1 MSHNQ
6 HRHHPANIGKVVC
19 VGRNYVAHAQELGND
34 VPDTPMFF
42 IKPASAVQYL
52 ADDKQINGVFDDVP
66 RQRSYAVH
74 YETELCVQMAQDV
87 CRADVSQVRDRLQQ
101 GLLAGMTLG
110 LDLTLRELQS
120 ELKEQGH
127 PWERAKCFAGSCV
140 LGDWLPI
147 GLSGLDG
154 LGKGTDDFGQMTYQL
169 WIDDKLTQQGDTSL
183 MIFDL
188 AQLISDASYAFGLQA
203 GDVLMTGTPSGV
215 GALQAGQQL
224 TMTLTDCAFDADV
237 V

>member
-1 MSHNQ
+1 MNDIPDSNQ
-6 HRHHPANIGKVVC
+6 SANIGKVVC

-34 VPDTPMFF
+34 VPDTPMLF

-52 ADDKQINGVFDDVP
+52 SDDGRINAVFDDVP

-87 CRADVSQVRDRLQQ
+87 CHADVKQVWDGLQN
-101 GLLAGMTLG
+101 GLLAGVTVG
-110 LDLTLRELQS
+110 LDLTLRELQT
-120 ELKEQGH
+120 ELKAIGY
-127 PWERAKCFAGSCV
+127 PWERAKCFMGSCV
-140 LGDWLPI
+140 LGDWLPM
-147 GLSGLDG
+147 G
-154 LGKGTDDFGQMTYQL
+154 LGECTDDFGQLTYQL
-169 WIDDKLTQQGDTSL
+169 WIDDVLTQQGNPSL

-188 AQLISDASYAFGLQA
+188 PRLISDASHAFGLQS

-215 GALQAGQQL
+215 GVLKKGQRL
-224 TMTLTDCAFDADV
+224 KMVLKDESYFADV